1 METPFSVLRYRRGNE
16 IRFPMRSN
24 VPRTIGEK
32 KEFEWNFARIS
43 LKSTKYTIRIP
54 IVVWSLRRTSAV
66 STTVKRPFAKLSK
79 RLLLTWTYPTP
90 LLYVKWSF
98 VDDHDGKERH
108 VLVETIRDRAYV
120 RVSSF
125 SSSIHMV
132 YWDSK
137 IRGVVRLVG
146 SSGQVVHQARITFLK
161 GTKIAR
167 PGSLQHDFVVEK
179 GFSTLDFLV
188 IFCFNENAWK
198 FFCFFL
204 VVVSLTLCGLETQIR
219 VLRTSYG
226 VLWKML
232 TTVE

>member
-1 METPFSVLRYRRGNE
+1 METPFSVARYRRGNE
-16 IRFPMRSN
+16 VRLPMRSN
-24 VPRTIGEK
+24 VLRTIGK
-32 KEFEWNFARIS
+32 KKKFGWNFARIS

-54 IVVWSLRRTSAV
+54 IVVWSLRRTSAA

-79 RLLLTWTYPTP
+79 RLLLTWTYPSP

-146 SSGQVVHQARITFLK
+146 GSGQVVHQARITFLK

-167 PGSLQHDFVVEK
+167 PGSLQHDFVQK
-179 GFSTLDFLV
+179 DFSILDFLV
-188 IFCFNENAWK
+188 IF
-198 FFCFFL
+198 FFD
-204 VVVSLTLCGLETQIR
+204 
-219 VLRTSYG
+219 
-226 VLWKML
+226 
-232 TTVE
+232 